1 MSENSFGAQ
10 SSGAVWKSRQ
20 RSWAPIPN
28 KPTSVDVKQHSTNQQ
43 LWCKW
48 SSNACISF
56 FYLLLWLFFL
66 SCFLCKNLNTGCS
79 FLSGSIAFSLQ
90 FMTSCD
96 FAHAL
101 VPVTGLGAR
110 GMCVVDY
117 LSELSL
123 LQAHLAKYSPAEVA
137 ASCVLLAHVLLK
149 DGEWFTVTCLFTSVT
164 VAFFFSVSFSLS
176 LICFYYPSVA

>member
-1 MSENSFGAQ
+1 
-10 SSGAVWKSRQ
+10 
-20 RSWAPIPN
+20 
-28 KPTSVDVKQHSTNQQ
+28 
-43 LWCKW
+43 
-48 SSNACISF
+48 
-56 FYLLLWLFFL
+56 
-66 SCFLCKNLNTGCS
+66 
-79 FLSGSIAFSLQ
+79 
-90 FMTSCD
+90 MTSCD

-149 DGEWFTVTCLFTSVT
+149 DGERFTVTCLFTSVA
-164 VAFFFSVSFSLS
+164 VSFFLSVSVSFSLS
-176 LICFYYPSVA
+176 LSLSSCQGFHCAHIP

>member
-1 MSENSFGAQ
+1 
-10 SSGAVWKSRQ
+10 
-20 RSWAPIPN
+20 
-28 KPTSVDVKQHSTNQQ
+28 
-43 LWCKW
+43 
-48 SSNACISF
+48 
-56 FYLLLWLFFL
+56 
-66 SCFLCKNLNTGCS
+66 
-79 FLSGSIAFSLQ
+79 
-90 FMTSCD
+90 MTSCD

-149 DGEWFTVTCLFTSVT
+149 DGERFTVTCLFTSVT
-164 VAFFFSVSFSLS
+164 VAFFFSASVSFSLS
-176 LICFYYPSVA
+176 LICFYYPPVA